1 MPNFDVD
8 EASQQHNNAKIPSTL
23 IGQAFLT
30 HFLILCLVHNFT
42 LVSFR
47 QRLDEKKKTCTW
59 MIFPFDYYDSIKF
72 YVTTETTHQLC
83 LLIELSN
90 CVEN

>member
-1 MPNFDVD
+1 
-8 EASQQHNNAKIPSTL
+8 
-23 IGQAFLT
+23 
-30 HFLILCLVHNFT
+30 
-42 LVSFR
+42 
-47 QRLDEKKKTCTW
+47 

-90 CVEN
+90 CVENWWIWLEVVVLRLFAWCGFVTYKKPFFVAWDRRQLREVLQGVQDWDV